1 MKKEEKRMKVAGADI
16 IAVMREAGINPDVVN
31 KLKFDAPLVD
41 QGLDSMDLPVI
52 AAATEKKFGIDLSD
66 ADAIKLR
73 TINDFVVYVNL
84 KMS

>member
-1 MKKEEKRMKVAGADI
+1 MKVAAADI
-16 IAVMREAGINPDVVN
+16 IALMREAGINPDVVN

-66 ADAIKLR
+66 ADATKLR
-73 TINDFVVYVNL
+73 TINEFVVYVNQ
-84 KMS
+84 KMA

>member
-1 MKKEEKRMKVAGADI
+1 MKVAGADI